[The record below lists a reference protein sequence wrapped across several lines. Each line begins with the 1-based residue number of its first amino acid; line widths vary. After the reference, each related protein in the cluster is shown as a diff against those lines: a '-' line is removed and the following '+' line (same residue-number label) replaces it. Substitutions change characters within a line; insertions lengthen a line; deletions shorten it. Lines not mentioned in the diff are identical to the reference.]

1 MLDIYIYICP
11 IKINNYNY
19 NHKCKCLINERY
31 ICLAIKLCSSAGP
44 PIPSQ
49 KNYFGRDIQNKWP
62 KSSCRSRTD
71 NLHF

>member
-1 MLDIYIYICP
+1 MLDIYICP
-11 IKINNYNY
+11 ININNYNY

-49 KNYFGRDIQNKWP
+49 KNYFGRDIQNK
-62 KSSCRSRTD
+62 
-71 NLHF
+71 